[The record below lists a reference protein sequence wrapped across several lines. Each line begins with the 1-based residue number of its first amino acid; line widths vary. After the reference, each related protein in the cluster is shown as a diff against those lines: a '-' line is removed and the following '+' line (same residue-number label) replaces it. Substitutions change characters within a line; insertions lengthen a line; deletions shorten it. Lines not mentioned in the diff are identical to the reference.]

1 MKIKDLDFEK
11 FISEEEIKQKI
22 ASIAETIDDHYKEKT
37 PVFLPILNG
46 SFMFGADLLKQI
58 SIPCRVSFVKISSYV
73 GTVSSGQIKTLIGLD
88 ESLFNQ
94 HILIV
99 EDIIDT
105 GLTLQKIVEE
115 LKSLGTKSVEV
126 ISLLRKKPARDK
138 GIVVKYLGFE
148 IESEFVVGY
157 GLDYDGLGRNL
168 KEIYKTNP
176 ENISHPKRPSLKI
189 VPGLLYSSP
198 CSNRKTFQTRKQ
210 LTIYMI
216 NIILFGPPG
225 AGKGTQ
231 SAKIIEK
238 YSLLHIATGD
248 LFRKHLKEGTPL
260 GNLAKE
266 YMNKGNL
273 VPDQVV
279 IDMVDDKIK
288 SAENTSGI
296 IFDGFPRTIPQA
308 EALDK
313 LLTSKGAPI
322 KVLIELVVPEDELR
336 KRLADRAMKEN
347 RPDDA
352 KPEVIENR
360 IAVYKGETAAVADYY
375 KNLGKYAS
383 VVGVGQIENIFSNI
397 CREIDKSLLL

>member
-1 MKIKDLDFEK
+1 
-11 FISEEEIKQKI
+11 
-22 ASIAETIDDHYKEKT
+22 
-37 PVFLPILNG
+37 
-46 SFMFGADLLKQI
+46 
-58 SIPCRVSFVKISSYV
+58 
-73 GTVSSGQIKTLIGLD
+73 
-88 ESLFNQ
+88 
-94 HILIV
+94 
-99 EDIIDT
+99 
-105 GLTLQKIVEE
+105 
-115 LKSLGTKSVEV
+115 
-126 ISLLRKKPARDK
+126 
-138 GIVVKYLGFE
+138 
-148 IESEFVVGY
+148 
-157 GLDYDGLGRNL
+157 
-168 KEIYKTNP
+168 
-176 ENISHPKRPSLKI
+176 
-189 VPGLLYSSP
+189 
-198 CSNRKTFQTRKQ
+198 
-210 LTIYMI
+210 MI

-238 YSLLHIATGD
+238 YSLVHIATGD

-260 GNLAKE
+260 GNLAKD

-288 SAENTSGI
+288 NSGSASGI

-313 LLTSKGAPI
+313 LLASKNAPI

-336 KRLADRAMKEN
+336 LRLADRAAKEN

-360 IAVYKGETAAVADYY
+360 ISVYKGETVSVAEYY
-375 KNLGKYAS
+375 KKLGKYAS
-383 VVGVGQIENIFSNI
+383 VVGVGEIENIFSNI

>member
-1 MKIKDLDFEK
+1 
-11 FISEEEIKQKI
+11 
-22 ASIAETIDDHYKEKT
+22 
-37 PVFLPILNG
+37 
-46 SFMFGADLLKQI
+46 
-58 SIPCRVSFVKISSYV
+58 
-73 GTVSSGQIKTLIGLD
+73 
-88 ESLFNQ
+88 
-94 HILIV
+94 
-99 EDIIDT
+99 
-105 GLTLQKIVEE
+105 
-115 LKSLGTKSVEV
+115 
-126 ISLLRKKPARDK
+126 
-138 GIVVKYLGFE
+138 
-148 IESEFVVGY
+148 
-157 GLDYDGLGRNL
+157 
-168 KEIYKTNP
+168 
-176 ENISHPKRPSLKI
+176 
-189 VPGLLYSSP
+189 
-198 CSNRKTFQTRKQ
+198 
-210 LTIYMI
+210 MI

-238 YSLLHIATGD
+238 YSLVHIATGD

-260 GNLAKE
+260 GNLAKD

-288 SAENTSGI
+288 NSGNASGI

-313 LLTSKGAPI
+313 LLASKSTPI

-336 KRLADRAMKEN
+336 LRLADRAAKEN

-360 IAVYKGETAAVADYY
+360 ISVYKGETASVAEYY
-375 KNLGKYAS
+375 KKLGKYAS
-383 VVGVGQIENIFSNI
+383 VVGVGEIENIFSNI